1 MNFCAPSRATGYPLA
16 RLDEV
21 RRWAWDYAE
30 TRVPWALGFFQ
41 EISTAMPRDGILLLD
56 SMVGLWLDRRLG
68 WTPALTITGTVLG
81 TVLSFLNVYWK
92 LAAIERRHRKERE
105 G

>member
-1 MNFCAPSRATGYPLA
+1 MKPDPAPGRHLGEGSNL
-16 RLDEV
+16 L
-21 RRWAWDYAE
+21 
-30 TRVPWALGFFQ
+30 ALGMTFAGGIIFF
-41 EISTAMPRDGILLLD
+41 ALG
-56 SMVGLWLDRRLG
+56 GLWLDRRLG

-81 TVLSFLNVYWK
+81 AVLSFLNVYWK